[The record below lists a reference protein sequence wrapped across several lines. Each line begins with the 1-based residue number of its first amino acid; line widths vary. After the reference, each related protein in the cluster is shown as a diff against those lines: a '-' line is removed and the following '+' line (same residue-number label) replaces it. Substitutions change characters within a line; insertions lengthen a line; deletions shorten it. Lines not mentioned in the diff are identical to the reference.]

1 MSTANPRP
9 GAPHDPDAPGVCGPA
24 PAHATDTVRQL
35 DLPLDLDAVRA
46 LSVGD
51 LVTLSGDIT
60 ISIGLPTHQRMV
72 KALQAGEALPVD
84 LRGGAFFHLSSYVMD
99 GPDGSA
105 AEALYMN
112 PSTSTRYDSF
122 MPALIRGL
130 GLRLVGG
137 KGGLDRHSVAAMRE
151 AGCAYLSFLGGGC
164 TLLAE
169 SIDSVV
175 SSHWNEY
182 ISQFRLVTLRV
193 KSLGPATVAID
204 AHGNSIYEDLRLR
217 AQESLPQILANL
229 NQQRQPQ
236 P

>member
-1 MSTANPRP
+1 MTGRTHHLQLPLEASE
-9 GAPHDPDAPGVCGPA
+9 
-24 PAHATDTVRQL
+24 VRQL
-35 DLPLDLDAVRA
+35 A
-46 LSVGD
+46 VGD
-51 LVTLSGDIT
+51 MVLISGDIT

-72 KALQAGEALPVD
+72 NDLEAGLTLPLD
-84 LRGGAFFHLSSYVMD
+84 LRGGAFFHLSSYIRD
-99 GPDGSA
+99 GVGDEGA
-105 AEALYMN
+105 QALYMN
-112 PSTSTRYDSF
+112 PSTSTRYDAY
-122 MPALIRGL
+122 MPPLIRGL

-137 KGGLDRHSVAAMRE
+137 KGGLDQHSVAAMQE

-169 SIDSVV
+169 SIERVV

-204 AHGNSIYEDLRLR
+204 AHGNSIYEDLRVR
-217 AQESLPQILANL
+217 AQERMPQILATL
-229 NQQRQPQ
+229 NQQRKPN